1 MSSPSPRPLK
11 LVAEEQAPTLR
22 ARAMEDLR
30 FIRETMENASS
41 FTAISGWGQVIVGA
55 TALAAGAMAMT
66 RQTRVA
72 WLAVWLGTAVLAM
85 LIGALTTGLKARAA
99 KQPLLRGP
107 VRKFALSF
115 APPVFVGA
123 ILTAVLIRHGM
134 LTVLPGLWLLLY
146 GAGVMTGGAFSVRTV
161 PLMGACFIA
170 LGFVTVLLPSALGD
184 WMLMLGFGGLHVLF
198 GIVIARRYG
207 G

>member
-11 LVAEEQAPTLR
+11 LVSDEQAPTLR

-41 FTAISGWGQVIVGA
+41 FTAISGWGQVVVGA
-55 TALAAGAMAMT
+55 AALAAGALAMT
-66 RQTRVA
+66 RQSSAA

-85 LIGALTTGLKARAA
+85 LIGTVTTGLKARAA

-115 APPVFVGA
+115 APPIFVGA
-123 ILTAVLIRHGM
+123 VLTAVLVRHGM

-146 GAGVMTGGAFSVRTV
+146 GTGVMTGGAFSVRTV
-161 PLMGACFIA
+161 PLMGACFMA
-170 LGFVTVLLPSALGD
+170 LGIVTVLLPAAVGD
-184 WMLMLGFGGLHVLF
+184 WMLMFGFGGLHVLF